1 MMNYQSPGFQQ
12 QNFQQPVAQTIN
24 GRFINSIQEVAAQ
37 DVPMDGSASI
47 FPMRDG
53 SGIYVKFWLPN
64 GTIQTIFYEKAQD
77 RPVVEGSK
85 WEDVAS
91 DVYGRMD
98 ALADR
103 CAALEKALEN
113 NRRQNKPN
121 NQYKRE
127 KEVSN
132 DGA

>member
-77 RPVVEGSK
+77 RPVVEASK

-103 CAALEKALEN
+103 IAALEN
-113 NRRQNKPN
+113 GRRQNKPN